1 MPTFTPPT
9 VPQGSSDP
17 FFGRYSI
24 PVGVSVVRTPTGY
37 GMQGFGEG
45 AYGFEGFQRR
55 PFPAL
60 SEIADLIEGEDWF
73 QGGRT
78 YIVSDEIAES
88 LTASGFEV
96 VADVGYGE
104 SEFGSQGFGV

>member
-9 VPQGSSDP
+9 VPQGSTDP

-24 PVGVSVVRTPTGY
+24 PVGVSVVKRDGV
-37 GMQGFGEG
+37 F
-45 AYGFEGFQRR
+45 RR
-55 PFPAL
+55 VPYPAL
-60 SEIADLIEGEDWF
+60 MEIADLEEGVEWF

-78 YIVSDEIAES
+78 YIVSDEVAET

-104 SEFGSQGFGV
+104 PDYGSQGFGV